1 MARVD
6 ARADHVGSL
15 LRPRTLLS
23 ARAEL
28 AAGRLAPPEFK
39 AIEDAAVREVVAL
52 QEEAG
57 CPVVTDGE
65 LRRESFQAE
74 LVAATTGV
82 EGAGLDAWLW
92 GEWHSDELGDKVV
105 ARPGEM
111 AVVDR
116 LRRRRPARAAGR
128 GGGARGARGG
138 CGVRARAP
146 ARGAKAPP
154 PPPPV
159 FGNLGAPGPPG
170 GAFPG

>member
-1 MARVD
+1 MAPTLPARARAVVRSGHGSDSVACRSMARVD

-28 AAGRLAPPEFK
+28 AAGRLAPPECK
-39 AIEDAAVREVVAL
+39 PIEDAAVREVDAL

-57 CPVVTDGE
+57 CPVVTDAE

-92 GEWHSDELGDKVV
+92 CEWHSD
-105 ARPGEM
+105 
-111 AVVDR
+111 
-116 LRRRRPARAAGR
+116 
-128 GGGARGARGG
+128 
-138 CGVRARAP
+138 
-146 ARGAKAPP
+146 
-154 PPPPV
+154 
-159 FGNLGAPGPPG
+159 
-170 GAFPG
+170 